1 MGYKIQLEDFQNQQG
16 LQKVNKIC
24 TGAFFLFLFFLFFYD
39 LLKIALCLIEA

>member
-24 TGAFFLFLFFLFFYD
+24 TGAFFLFFYD